1 VGTERTQRSRVIYT
15 GRILNLREDTVE
27 LSNGRTAKREVV
39 EHQPVVVMVAL
50 DDRDNVILVRQYR
63 KAVEAELLEA
73 PAGGLNEG
81 EPPEQGARRE
91 LEEET
96 GFRAGRIQPMGG
108 FFSAPGFCTEYLHAF
123 LCTDLRHVGAHP
135 EDDEEIAVEPTP
147 VARIPELIRTG
158 RIRDAKSVAGL
169 LMYLSLYRP
178 R

>member
-1 VGTERTQRSRVIYT
+1 VGTERTQRSRLIYQ
-15 GRILNLREDTVE
+15 GRIVNLREDTVE
-27 LSNGRTAKREVV
+27 LSNGRAATREVV
-39 EHQPVVVMVAL
+39 EHRPAVVMVAL

-81 EPPEQGARRE
+81 EPPEQGAQRE

-96 GFRAGRIQPMGG
+96 GFRAGRMQPMGG
-108 FFSAPGFCTEYLHAF
+108 FYSAPGFCTEYLHAF
-123 LCTDLRHVGAHP
+123 LCTDLRRVGAHP
-135 EDDEEIAVEPTP
+135 EEDEEITVEPTP

>member
-1 VGTERTQRSRVIYT
+1 MGTERTQRSRLIYQ
-15 GRILNLREDTVE
+15 GRIVNLREDTVE
-27 LSNGRTAKREVV
+27 LSNGRAATREVV
-39 EHQPVVVMVAL
+39 EHRPAVVMVAL

-81 EPPEQGARRE
+81 EPPEQGAQRE

-96 GFRAGRIQPMGG
+96 GFRAGRMQPMGG
-108 FFSAPGFCTEYLHAF
+108 FYSAPGFCTEYLHAF
-123 LCTDLRHVGAHP
+123 LCTDLRRVGAHP
-135 EDDEEIAVEPTP
+135 EEDEEITVEPTP

>member
-1 VGTERTQRSRVIYT
+1 MGTERTQRSRLIYQ
-15 GRILNLREDTVE
+15 GRIVNLREDTVE
-27 LSNGRTAKREVV
+27 LSNGRAATREVV
-39 EHQPVVVMVAL
+39 EHRPAVVMVAL

-81 EPPEQGARRE
+81 EPPEQGAQRE

-96 GFRAGRIQPMGG
+96 GFRARRMQPMGG
-108 FFSAPGFCTEYLHAF
+108 FYSAPGFCTEYLHVF
-123 LCTDLRHVGAHP
+123 LCTDLRRVGAHP
-135 EDDEEIAVEPTP
+135 EEDEEITVEPTP

>member
-1 VGTERTQRSRVIYT
+1 MGTERTQRSRLIYQ
-15 GRILNLREDTVE
+15 GRIVNLREDTVE
-27 LSNGRTAKREVV
+27 LSNGRAATREVV
-39 EHQPVVVMVAL
+39 EHRPAVVMVAL

-81 EPPEQGARRE
+81 EPPEQGAQRE

-96 GFRAGRIQPMGG
+96 GFRARRMQPMGG
-108 FFSAPGFCTEYLHAF
+108 FYSAPGFCTEYLHAF
-123 LCTDLRHVGAHP
+123 LCTDLRRVGAHP
-135 EDDEEIAVEPTP
+135 EEDEEITVEPTP